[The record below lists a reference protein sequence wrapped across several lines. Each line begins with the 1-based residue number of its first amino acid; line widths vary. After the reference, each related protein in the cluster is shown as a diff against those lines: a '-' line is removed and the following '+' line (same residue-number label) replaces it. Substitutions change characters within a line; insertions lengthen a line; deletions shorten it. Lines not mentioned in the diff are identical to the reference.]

1 MPVRSFTEGD
11 ESRKLSSL
19 ETISHTLAW
28 DQRDNSGEQVAPSW
42 YTVHVGEVTIS
53 KDTEPT
59 ETTVSFPSIT
69 KLLIQFPQGAM
80 EKVIELNQTQTAGGL
95 SITLERVELHDRGVI
110 FSAFITPPNYSP
122 TQSSKTHPLKG
133 LVPALAEYTVDGVT
147 IQAKY
152 SELLALEDGIRMI
165 WGQGKSY
172 LDPVPSDAT
181 ELVIRIISFGEWQG
195 PWEFVISLQD

>member
-1 MPVRSFTEGD
+1 
-11 ESRKLSSL
+11 
-19 ETISHTLAW
+19 
-28 DQRDNSGEQVAPSW
+28 
-42 YTVHVGEVTIS
+42 VHVGEVTIS

-59 ETTVSFPSIT
+59 ETRVSFPSIT

-95 SITLERVELHDRGVI
+95 SITLERVELHDHGVI

-122 TQSSKTHPLKG
+122 PQSSKTHPLKG

-165 WGQGKSY
+165 WGQGESY
-172 LDPVPSDAT
+172 LEPVPSDAT